1 MHSRRMPIAYSVYS
15 EYSGMEL
22 IAHMLVHFPVSD
34 LALFAAI
41 KRLMALDTSLDT
53 RTLSIAVKAVWWG
66 S

>member
-1 MHSRRMPIAYSVYS
+1 
-15 EYSGMEL
+15 MEL
-22 IAHMLVHFPVSD
+22 VAHMLVHFPVSD